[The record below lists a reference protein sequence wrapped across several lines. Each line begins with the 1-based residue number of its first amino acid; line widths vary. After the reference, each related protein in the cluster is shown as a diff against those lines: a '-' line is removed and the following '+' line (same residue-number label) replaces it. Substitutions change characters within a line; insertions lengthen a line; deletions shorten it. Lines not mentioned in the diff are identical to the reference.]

1 MNPDLALLM
10 VSDMLRAAMLLC
22 LPVLGLTL
30 IVGLIISL
38 LQVVTQ
44 IQEMTL
50 TVIPKLLTAG
60 VALILFGPWMLQRLL
75 AYVTRLWSGIP
86 GLV

>member
-1 MNPDLALLM
+1 MNPDLALHM

>member
-1 MNPDLALLM
+1 MNPDLALHM

-44 IQEMTL
+44 VQEMTL